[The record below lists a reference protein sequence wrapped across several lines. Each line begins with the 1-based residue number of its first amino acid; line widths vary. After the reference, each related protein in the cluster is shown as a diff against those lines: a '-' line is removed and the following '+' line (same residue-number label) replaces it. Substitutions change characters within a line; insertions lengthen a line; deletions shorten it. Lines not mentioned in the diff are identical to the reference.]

1 MKNHIAEELPAR
13 KHAPAAAGS
22 GAAPAGGDKK
32 DDSGK
37 SPEQKAKQAVY
48 DIRYRA
54 RREDIPLR
62 QAYSQYMQNSSMGQQ
77 ERTIVKTK
85 LFGKE
90 GGTMKA
96 EDFNPVFKSAASD
109 SLAKALFKV
118 FVEGTESKQEP
129 ITLTYLEELD
139 GAEHRKYKVRVTDKN
154 TKKSYVRYA
163 TREKINQLRANPN
176 IESVEMTGYGEP
188 YEGEKKK
195 GEQTARVASGKG
207 LDPVGKED
215 SDINNDGK
223 VNKTDGYLK
232 KRRDAIGSAIA
243 TRKEEFIHE
252 AETEDSNNKKIDV
265 MKKGKKNKVVI
276 APAQD
281 KSVGLMAHN
290 ELEGELIAE
299 KAVSQAQQRFMGMV
313 YAAKKGEKPA
323 SPEVAKAAE
332 GMSEKEA
339 KKFAKTKHEG
349 LPEKVKE
356 EMECGSDDKKKKG
369 EKEEDSRSMN
379 TKINLVRNKLR
390 AMGLKMSY
398 EPEGER
404 LQEEPGDGY
413 LGPAE
418 LKIKNPLASDKT
430 RASSDQRRARQ
441 TAAAVQ
447 SGQRPTIVGSGS
459 YANQFNAMRSQSQL
473 NQSFEPEG
481 EQIDEIAPVIAGAAA
496 LGAAALSAKAVS
508 DRMSQVRNKVT
519 SGAKVVP
526 SSKPSFSDIMST
538 RNQQMGDLLKQNQSY
553 EPEGE
558 VVEERGEFRS
568 LGRADKNDGRNRY
581 MGSATPEQ
589 KREEEQAASEA
600 AERAKAKLRANLAR
614 EAARK
619 RR

>member
-13 KHAPAAAGS
+13 KHAPAAAG
-22 GAAPAGGDKK
+22 AAPTDKGDKK

-62 QAYSQYMQNSSMGQQ
+62 QAFSQYMQNSSMGQQ
-77 ERTIVKTK
+77 ERTIVKAK

-90 GGTMKA
+90 GGGMKA
-96 EDFNPVFKSAASD
+96 EDFNPAFKSAASD

-118 FVEGTESKQEP
+118 FVEGTEKVQEP
-129 ITLTYLEELD
+129 ISLTYVEEMD
-139 GAEHRKYKVRVTDKN
+139 TAEHRKYKVRVTDKN

-195 GEQTARVASGKG
+195 GSQTAKVAAGKG
-207 LDPVGKED
+207 LDPVGQED

-252 AETEDSNNKKIDV
+252 AETEDSNDKKIDV

-276 APAQD
+276 APEQG
-281 KSVGLMAHN
+281 KGLMAHN

-332 GMSEKEA
+332 GMSKKEA

-349 LPEKVKE
+349 LP
-356 EMECGSDDKKKKG
+356 
-369 EKEEDSRSMN
+369 
-379 TKINLVRNKLR
+379 
-390 AMGLKMSY
+390 
-398 EPEGER
+398 
-404 LQEEPGDGY
+404 
-413 LGPAE
+413 
-418 LKIKNPLASDKT
+418 
-430 RASSDQRRARQ
+430 
-441 TAAAVQ
+441 
-447 SGQRPTIVGSGS
+447 
-459 YANQFNAMRSQSQL
+459 
-473 NQSFEPEG
+473 
-481 EQIDEIAPVIAGAAA
+481 
-496 LGAAALSAKAVS
+496 
-508 DRMSQVRNKVT
+508 
-519 SGAKVVP
+519 
-526 SSKPSFSDIMST
+526 
-538 RNQQMGDLLKQNQSY
+538 
-553 EPEGE
+553 
-558 VVEERGEFRS
+558 
-568 LGRADKNDGRNRY
+568 
-581 MGSATPEQ
+581 
-589 KREEEQAASEA
+589 
-600 AERAKAKLRANLAR
+600 
-614 EAARK
+614 
-619 RR
+619 

>member
-54 RREDIPLR
+54 RREEIPLR
-62 QAYSQYMQNSSMGQQ
+62 QAFSQYMQNSSMGQE
-77 ERTIVKTK
+77 ERTIVKQK

-96 EDFNPVFKSAASD
+96 EDFNPAFKSAASD

-118 FVEGTESKQEP
+118 FVEGKEQEP
-129 ITLTYLEELD
+129 ISLTYLEELD
-139 GAEHRKYKVRVTDKN
+139 SAEHRKYKVRVTDKN
-154 TKKSYVRYA
+154 TRKSYVRYA

-195 GEQTARVASGKG
+195 GEQTAKVASGKG

-215 SDINNDGK
+215 SDVNNDGK
-223 VNKTDGYLK
+223 VNKTDDYLK
-232 KRRDAIGSAIA
+232 NRRNKIGSAIA

-252 AETEDSNNKKIDV
+252 AETEDSNDKKIDV
-265 MKKGKKNKVVI
+265 MKKGKKNKVII

-281 KSVGLMAHN
+281 KSVGLMNHQ

-332 GMSEKEA
+332 GMSKKEA

-398 EPEGER
+398 EPEGKMIDEQEYTVITKSGER
-404 LQEEPGDGY
+404 
-413 LGPAE
+413 
-418 LKIKNPLASDKT
+418 KSTKNPPWKASP
-430 RASSDQRRARQ
+430 
-441 TAAAVQ
+441 AAAVQ
-447 SGQRPTIVGSGS
+447 PIETTGPRKSLP
-459 YANQFNAMRSQSQL
+459 F
-473 NQSFEPEG
+473 P
-481 EQIDEIAPVIAGAAA
+481 
-496 LGAAALSAKAVS
+496 K
-508 DRMSQVRNKVT
+508 
-519 SGAKVVP
+519 
-526 SSKPSFSDIMST
+526 SSRFD
-538 RNQQMGDLLKQNQSY
+538 
-553 EPEGE
+553 
-558 VVEERGEFRS
+558 
-568 LGRADKNDGRNRY
+568 
-581 MGSATPEQ
+581 
-589 KREEEQAASEA
+589 
-600 AERAKAKLRANLAR
+600 
-614 EAARK
+614 
-619 RR
+619 